1 MDFTAILHW
10 FEIESEKMIANLN
23 MAITIAVIALIGW
36 VAYIV
41 ARRWLAKIIARIA
54 GKVGSRWEGLLFDQ
68 RFFHR
73 LALLIVPIVT
83 QSACASIAWQCPV
96 AIVKIVNVWITF
108 ASVMLIS
115 SVLDGVNRIY
125 NSYPVSRNRPIKV
138 FLQVIMIVLY
148 LCAIMVAIQIFTGKD
163 MTVLFTGLTA
173 FAAVLMLVFKDT
185 ILGFVAGI
193 QLAAN
198 DMLHIGDRIVMPS
211 TNADGD
217 VIEINLTTVKVHN
230 SDKTITTI
238 PTYKLVEQSFTN
250 WRGMEEA
257 AGRLI
262 KRSVN
267 IDISSIHHLTEE
279 ELKVLKESSL
289 LKKYIE
295 EKEKESGEFN
305 VNYGYLLD
313 GQQMTNVG
321 TFREYM
327 ELWLRNNPNI
337 NATMTCMVRQL
348 QPGPTGLPLE
358 IYCFSA
364 NKKSIKYEQV
374 QADVFDHV
382 YAIMRL
388 FNLRAFQY
396 SGTMPPHSA

>member
-23 MAITIAVIALIGW
+23 MAITITVIALIGW

-41 ARRWLAKIIARIA
+41 ARRWLAKLIVRIA
-54 GKVGSRWEGLLFDQ
+54 GKVGSKWEGLLFDR

-73 LALLIVPIVT
+73 LALLIVPIII

-108 ASVMLIS
+108 ASVILVS
-115 SVLDGVNRIY
+115 SILDGVNRIY

-138 FLQVIMIVLY
+138 FLQVIMIVFY

-217 VIEINLTTVKVHN
+217 VTEINLTTVKVHN

-250 WRGMEEA
+250 WRGLEEA

-267 IDISSIHHLTEE
+267 IDISSIHHLAEE
-279 ELKVLKESSL
+279 DLKVLKESSL

-295 EKEKESGEFN
+295 EKEKELGEFN
-305 VNYGYLLD
+305 VSYGYLLD

-327 ELWLRNNPNI
+327 ELWLKNNPNI
-337 NATMTCMVRQL
+337 NSNMTCMVRQL
-348 QPGPTGLPLE
+348 QPGATGLPLE